1 MQRPTLNK
9 YISLTDFNDF
19 YWLKE
24 ELVAFCRNE
33 GISTVGGKLEL
44 VERIQTYLSTGTIVK
59 PETIIKKSHSTFD
72 WKTEPLTPSTIITD
86 SYRNSENVRAFFLA
100 EIGSHFSFNVKFMN
114 WMKQATGKT
123 LQDAVDE
130 WKKIN
135 DLKKDK
141 NYLIEI
147 APQFEYNRYIRAFL
161 ADNPALTT
169 KDAMKYWKLKKA
181 QRGSNAYERADLQLK
196 KCNF

>member
-9 YISLTDFNDF
+9 DISLTNFNDF

-24 ELVAFCRNE
+24 ELVAFCRTE
-33 GISTVGGKLEL
+33 GISTAGGKLEL
-44 VERIQTYLSTGTIVK
+44 AGRIQTYLSTGTIVK

-123 LQDAVDE
+123 LQDAIEE

-141 NYLIEI
+141 NYQTEI
-147 APQFEYNRYIRAFL
+147 APQFEYNRYMRAFL
-161 ADNPALTT
+161 ADNPDLTT

-181 QRGSNAYERADLQLK
+181 QRGSNAYEREDLKLIEHK
-196 KCNF
+196 

>member
-9 YISLTDFNDF
+9 NISLTDFNEF

-24 ELVAFCRNE
+24 ELVAFCRTE
-33 GISTVGGKLEL
+33 GISTAGGKLEL
-44 VERIQTYLSTGTIVK
+44 AERIQTYLSTGTIVK

-86 SYRNSENVRAFFLA
+86 SYRNSENVRAFFLT
-100 EIGSHFSFNVKFMN
+100 EIDSHFSFNVKFMN

-141 NYLIEI
+141 NYLTEI

-181 QRGSNAYERADLQLK
+181 QRGTNEYEPEDLKLIEHK
-196 KCNF
+196 

>member
-1 MQRPTLNK
+1 
-9 YISLTDFNDF
+9 
-19 YWLKE
+19 
-24 ELVAFCRNE
+24 
-33 GISTVGGKLEL
+33 
-44 VERIQTYLSTGTIVK
+44 
-59 PETIIKKSHSTFD
+59 
-72 WKTEPLTPSTIITD
+72 
-86 SYRNSENVRAFFLA
+86 
-100 EIGSHFSFNVKFMN
+100 
-114 WMKQATGKT
+114 MKQATGKT

-141 NYLIEI
+141 NYLTEI

-181 QRGSNAYERADLQLK
+181 QRGSNAYERADLKLVEHK
-196 KCNF
+196 

>member
-9 YISLTDFNDF
+9 NISLTDFNEF

-24 ELVAFCRNE
+24 ELVAFCRTE
-33 GISTVGGKLEL
+33 GISTAGGKLEL
-44 VERIQTYLSTGTIVK
+44 AERIQTYLSTGTIVK

-86 SYRNSENVRAFFLA
+86 SYRNSENVRAFFLS

-135 DLKKDK
+135 DLKKVK
-141 NYLIEI
+141 I
-147 APQFEYNRYIRAFL
+147 
-161 ADNPALTT
+161 T
-169 KDAMKYWKLKKA
+169 
-181 QRGSNAYERADLQLK
+181 
-196 KCNF
+196 

>member
-181 QRGSNAYERADLQLK
+181 QRGSNAYERADLKLVEHK
-196 KCNF
+196 

>member
-9 YISLTDFNDF
+9 NISLTDFNEF

-24 ELVAFCRNE
+24 ELVAFCRTE
-33 GISTVGGKLEL
+33 GISTAGGKLEL
-44 VERIQTYLSTGTIVK
+44 AKRIQTYLSTGEVVK
-59 PETIIKKSHSTFD
+59 PKPIIKKSKSTFD
-72 WKTEPLTPSTIITD
+72 WKTEALTPSTIITD
-86 SYRNSENVRAFFLA
+86 SYKNSENVRAFFLS

-141 NYLIEI
+141 NYQTEI

-181 QRGSNAYERADLQLK
+181 QRGSNEYERADLKLIEHK
-196 KCNF
+196 

>member
-33 GISTVGGKLEL
+33 GISTTGGKQDL
-44 VERIQTYLSTGTIVK
+44 VERIQAYLSTGELVK
-59 PETIIKKSHSTFD
+59 PEPTIKKSKSTFD
-72 WKTEPLTPSTIITD
+72 WKTEPLTTSTIITD
-86 SYRNSENVRAFFLA
+86 SYKNSENVRAFFLT

-123 LQDAVDE
+123 LQDAVEE

-141 NYLIEI
+141 NYQTEI
-147 APQFEYNRYIRAFL
+147 APQFEYNRYMRAFL
-161 ADNPALTT
+161 ADNPNLTT

-181 QRGSNAYERADLQLK
+181 QRGSNAYEREDLKLIEHK
-196 KCNF
+196 

>member
-1 MQRPTLNK
+1 MQRPILNK
-9 YISLTDFNDF
+9 NISLTDFNDF

-33 GISTVGGKLEL
+33 GIGTVGGKLEL
-44 VERIQTYLSTGTIVK
+44 AKRIRAYLSTGEIVK
-59 PETIIKKSHSTFD
+59 VETATKKSKSTFD
-72 WKTEPLTPSTIITD
+72 WKTETLTKLTIITD
-86 SYRNSENVRAFFLA
+86 NYKNSENVRTFFLT

-123 LQDAVDE
+123 LQDAIEE

-141 NYLIEI
+141 DYQTEI
-147 APQFEYNRYIRAFL
+147 APQFEYNRYMRAFL
-161 ADNPALTT
+161 ADNPTLTA
-169 KDAMKYWKLKKA
+169 KEAMKYWKLKKA
-181 QRGSNAYERADLQLK
+181 QRGTNEYEPEDLKLIEHK
-196 KCNF
+196 